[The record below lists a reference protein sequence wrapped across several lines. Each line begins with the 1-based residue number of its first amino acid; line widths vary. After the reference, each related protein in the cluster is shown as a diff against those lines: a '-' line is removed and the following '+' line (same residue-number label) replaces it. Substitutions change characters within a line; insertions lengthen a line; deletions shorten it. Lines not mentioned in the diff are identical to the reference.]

1 MAKVLNTFLKSKMN
15 KDLDARIIPGGE
27 YRNAV
32 NVQISRSE
40 GESVGSV
47 ENVLGNN
54 KVFDFEATT
63 GTANLYCIGYLAN
76 DQINTV
82 YVFLTNYPFTGST
95 YTENYPY
102 EPTAKN
108 YIFACNVQ
116 NNTLTLLVEGAFLN
130 FCTTNPIYG
139 VNILESLLFWTD
151 NRNQPR
157 KINVDLANPSA
168 VPNPTYYTTEDQI
181 SVAKYNPYSCMEFYE
196 ESYLSIISGE
206 YESTMK
212 DVVSKYYPNGGAG
225 KLKTAITTPA
235 TNTIELLAFEGDIQ
249 AKNTATPGLTATVYD
264 DGSSLAY
271 IDNITGE
278 IITIQN
284 SEVDTAVYDST
295 TDPANPFWVITA
307 TSSVFEN
314 LNTETEI
321 ILNPNPYY
329 DPNFAGDPD
338 YLEDKFSRF
347 SYRFQFEDN
356 EYSLIAPFTQI
367 AFIPKQDGYFMYVKQ
382 DDISDVDDQSETY
395 RSTVVSFVENKVNNI
410 NLRIPLPFL
419 NYNINNSLKVKNVD
433 ILYKESNAVAIKVV
447 DTIPI
452 NDVVNSAGTFS
463 VNGAVT
469 AAQQFS
475 IDNLQGG
482 IGVGSL
488 ITGFGI
494 VGKPKVTV
502 YEPTDVNNPSTGGIV
517 TVDLPQTLVDD
528 VVLNSNNPNYFSY
541 NYQSKKP
548 FKTLPEK
555 TTTRVFDK
563 IPVKALAQEVSGNR
577 VIYGNYQ
584 DKHTPPSSLNYNVA
598 VSDKSSFDLNRT
610 EGTITGGPYN
620 GFTITIKLGPVGE
633 ISVGDFII
641 LVVGTG
647 TIPPNTEV
655 ISVTEN
661 PPGSGNFDLELT
673 NAVTNIQNADIV
685 LLEPGGTTENNTSII
700 EYPNSTVKTNRNYQA
715 GVVLSD
721 RYGRTSTVLLS
732 NNKETVKVSGFSFSG
747 DTIYSGY
754 KDNSVNYIPGSWP
767 GDSLK
772 ILFNEVISSTR
783 SNQLGTPGIYDGDST
798 SLDYN
803 PLGWYTYKIVIK
815 QTEQDYYNVY
825 LPGIMASYPQDQT
838 LELGK
843 TSHMVLIN
851 DNINKVPRDLSE
863 VGPEQRQFRSSVQLF
878 GRVENTSTVVTAS
891 NVGLANTQYY
901 PERSSD
907 TVSTISTVA
916 DLFEYVPVG
925 EKTPR
930 PNYFPQFY
938 SIDSNPLIA
947 RISTSKKIGQI
958 STTNYDTVTATVGVS
973 ATTNIIQVANTSG
986 DVSTIIPGSRV
997 SGPGFDEDLEVDG
1010 LAYTPPSI
1018 PVIIIAATTTT
1029 DNTITTLDPVPA
1041 NNRSVQGNGI
1051 PKGTII
1057 ISSVTNTS
1065 PTPSILTLNNV
1076 VNVTASQDVE
1086 HSALAKIQVNKSV
1099 TVSAG
1104 SDIIVTGQGLPGI
1117 QYLAVYETEPQES
1130 LLDIF
1135 WETSTSG
1142 LISDLNNAILN
1153 ESSGGA
1159 DLFGFN
1165 PTDFDEG
1172 IQEGANVSISDIRIV
1187 NNFGIP
1193 VPDADIQAPNGSPLE
1208 IVSQKNSVTP
1218 IPQDVNYFVL
1228 TNIPANTNRYNIIV
1242 NQEYFDNIFFDNNSE
1257 LRNFTINLQATVN
1270 GLLTPFTLELEL
1282 DNISPNISN
1291 PLPGDEI
1298 LPNPGDSLI
1307 TTIECKNGSG
1317 NIALSNILNQ
1327 SNVEIKTITNSS
1339 GTNVI
1344 PNGYFNLQNP
1354 NQNPNGNFEI
1364 DLVNIQGESTPA
1376 DRYNVTVEVQDAGGS
1391 SDSAEVS
1398 FIVDFGVKVENVKTY
1413 KFRTRK
1419 TSFGNLGDLRGPAT
1433 SYQVYQYYTTFEVTE
1448 GPTNALGLYLY
1459 NGPWDR
1465 DMPFVSSSLDNLGE
1479 NYANQ
1484 AFLNSD
1490 NPSVNPNY
1498 PGTFVN
1504 GLIQGGSNEGFGASQ
1519 TGGGILRNGN
1529 NLTILG
1535 GPGDTFPAVGYP
1547 NTGARIM
1554 RASVAEGEQRLDDI
1568 WRTNCKYIKKGTAPI
1583 QPGQNGIFVPF
1594 NGNLISQDAEPTF
1607 QSGNALSVEIPQS
1620 EVESYS
1626 WQVRL

>member
-1 MAKVLNTFLKSKMN
+1 MAKALNTFLKSKMN
-15 KDLDARIIPGGE
+15 KDLDARLVPSGE

-32 NVQISRSE
+32 NVQVSKSE
-40 GESVGSV
+40 GDSVGSV

-54 KVFDFEATT
+54 KVFDFEAAT

-95 YTENYPY
+95 YREEYPY

-157 KINVDLANPSA
+157 KINVDLANPSR
-168 VPNPTYYTTEDQI
+168 VSNPTYYTTEDQV
-181 SVAKYNPYSCMEFYE
+181 SVAKYNPYSCMELYE
-196 ESYLSIISGE
+196 ESYLSTVDGKR
-206 YESTMK
+206 ESTMK

-225 KLKTAITTPA
+225 NVKTAITTPA
-235 TNTIELLAFEGDIQ
+235 VNTIELKSFEGDIQ
-249 AKNTATPGLTATVYD
+249 AKSTLTPGLTETTYD
-264 DGSSLAY
+264 EGSSLAY
-271 IDNITGE
+271 VDNTSGK
-278 IITIQN
+278 IIPIPN
-284 SEVDTAVYDST
+284 SEVDTAVYDKI
-295 TDPANPFWVITA
+295 TDPANPFWTITA
-307 TSSVFEN
+307 TSAIFEN
-314 LNTETEI
+314 LNQDTEI
-321 ILNPNPYY
+321 ILNYNPYY
-329 DPNFAGDPD
+329 DPGFAGDPD
-338 YLEDKFSRF
+338 FLEDKFSRF

-382 DDISDVDDQSETY
+382 ENISDVDDQSDTY
-395 RSTVVSFVENKVNNI
+395 RSTVVSFVENKVNDI
-410 NLRIPLPFL
+410 HLRIPLPFL
-419 NYNINNSLKVKNVD
+419 NYDISDSLKVKNID
-433 ILYKESNAVAIKVV
+433 ILYKESDAVAIKVV
-447 DTIPI
+447 DTVPI

-463 VNGAVT
+463 INGAIT
-469 AAQQFS
+469 AQTQFN

-482 IGVGSL
+482 INVGSL

-502 YEPTDVNNPSTGGIV
+502 YEPTDVNNPSTGGLV

-528 VVLNSNNPNYFSY
+528 VVLNANNPNYFSY

-555 TTTRVFDK
+555 VTTRVFDK

-620 GFTITIKLGPVGE
+620 GTAITIQKGAIGE
-633 ISVGDFII
+633 ISVGDFIT

-655 ISVTEN
+655 VSVTEN
-661 PPGSGNFDLELT
+661 PIGSGNFDIVLT
-673 NAVTNIQNADIV
+673 NSVTNIQNADIV
-685 LLEPGGTTENNTSII
+685 LLEPGGTTENTTSII
-700 EYPNSTVKTNRNYQA
+700 EYPNSTIKTNRNYQA

-732 NNKETVKVSGFSFSG
+732 NNKDTVKVSGFSFSG
-747 DTIYSGY
+747 DTIYSSY
-754 KDNSVNYIPGSWP
+754 KNNSVNYIPGSWP

-772 ILFNEVISSTR
+772 ILFNEVISSTK
-783 SNQLGTPGIYDGDST
+783 NTNLGTPGIYNGDST
-798 SLDYN
+798 SSDYN

-843 TSHMVLIN
+843 TSHIVLIN

-863 VGPEQRQFRSSVQLF
+863 VGPTQKQFRSSVQLF
-878 GRVENTSTVVTAS
+878 GRVENTSILIDPTS
-891 NVGLANTQYY
+891 NLGVANTQYY

-925 EKTPR
+925 ENTPR

-947 RISTSKKIGQI
+947 RISTSKKIGQN

-973 ATTNIIQVANTSG
+973 ATTNIIQVANVSG
-986 DVSTIIPGSRV
+986 DVVNTIIPGSKV
-997 SGPGFDEDLEVDG
+997 SGSGFPEDLKVNG
-1010 LAYTPPSI
+1010 TAWTPPSTPI
-1018 PVIIIAATTTT
+1018 IIIAATNTT
-1029 DNTITTLDPVPA
+1029 DNTIATLDPVPA
-1041 NNRSVQGNGI
+1041 NNSSVQGAGI
-1051 PKGTII
+1051 PEGTII
-1057 ISSVTNTS
+1057 VSSVTNTS

-1076 VNVTASQDVE
+1076 VNVTSNQDVE
-1086 HSALAKIQVNKSV
+1086 VSTLGKIEVDQSV
-1099 TVSAG
+1099 TVTSG
-1104 SDIIVTGQGLPGI
+1104 SDIIVTSEGLPGL

-1130 LLDIF
+1130 LLDIY

-1142 LISDLNNAILN
+1142 VISDLNNAVLN

-1165 PTDFDEG
+1165 PTPFDEA
-1172 IQEGANVSISDIRIV
+1172 IQEGANVSTSDIIIV
-1187 NNFGIP
+1187 NNFGIA

-1218 IPQDVNYFVL
+1218 IPQDVDYFELYQV
-1228 TNIPANTNRYNIIV
+1228 TPNTNRYNIRV

-1270 GLLTPFTLELEL
+1270 GLLTPFTLQLEL
-1282 DNISPNISN
+1282 DNIDPSITSPNN
-1291 PLPGDEI
+1291 GDEF
-1298 LPNPGDSLI
+1298 LLNPGDTTI
-1307 TTIECKNGSG
+1307 TTIKCKNGSG
-1317 NIALSNILNQ
+1317 NIALSNILNE
-1327 SNVEIKTITNSS
+1327 SNVTIKTITNSS
-1339 GTNVI
+1339 GVNVI
-1344 PNGYFNLQNP
+1344 PEGYFDLDDPTQNIATGEFEIKLKNLQ
-1354 NQNPNGNFEI
+1354 GDE
-1364 DLVNIQGESTPA
+1364 TPA
-1376 DRYNVTVEVQDAGGS
+1376 DRYNFTIEVQDAGGQS
-1391 SDSAEVS
+1391 NAVEVD
-1398 FIVDFGVKVENVKTY
+1398 FVVDFGVVVENVKTY
-1413 KFRTRK
+1413 RVK
-1419 TSFGNLGDLRGPAT
+1419 TQKVNIFADDLNGPALGKT
-1433 SYQVYQYYTTFEVTE
+1433 CFQYYTTFKVTQ
-1448 GPTNALGLYLY
+1448 GPAAAIGWYLY
-1459 NGPWDR
+1459 NGPWSTV
-1465 DMPFVSSSLDNLGE
+1465 MPFVGGELDDLE
-1479 NYANQ
+1479 VNYANQ
-1484 AFLNSD
+1484 
-1490 NPSVNPNY
+1490 PNLSTDPQVSY
-1498 PGTFVN
+1498 SQGTFVG
-1504 GLIQGGSNEGFGASQ
+1504 GLIQGGSNTGFGPGN
-1519 TGGGILRNGN
+1519 TGGGVIRNGL

-1535 GPGDTFPAVGYP
+1535 GGTDSNLVYP
-1547 NTGARIM
+1547 FTGSRII
-1554 RASVAEGEQRLDDI
+1554 RASLVEGEQRLFDL
-1568 WRTNCKYIKKGTAPI
+1568 WRSNCKYIKKGTAPI
-1583 QPGQNGIFVPF
+1583 PGGRGGIYTPQNASWIF
-1594 NGNLISQDAEPTF
+1594 QDAADNGSF
-1607 QSGNALSVEIPQS
+1607 LIPQS
-1620 EVESYS
+1620 TVDIFY
-1626 WQVRL
+1626 WRVQL

>member
-1 MAKVLNTFLKSKMN
+1 MAKALNTFLKSKMN
-15 KDLDARIIPGGE
+15 KDLDARIIPSGE

-32 NVQISRSE
+32 NVQISKSE
-40 GESVGSV
+40 GDSVGSV

-54 KVFDFEATT
+54 KVFDFEAAT
-63 GTANLYCIGYLAN
+63 GTANLHCIGYLAN

-82 YVFLTNYPFTGST
+82 YVFLTNYPFVGST
-95 YTENYPY
+95 YKEEYPY

-157 KINVDLANPSA
+157 KINVDLANPSEIA
-168 VPNPTYYTTEDQI
+168 NPNYYTTEDQI
-181 SVAKYNPYSCMEFYE
+181 SVAKYNPYACMELYE
-196 ESYLSIISGE
+196 ESYLSTISGE

-212 DVVSKYYPNGGAG
+212 DVVSKYYPNGGSG
-225 KLKTAITTPA
+225 KLRTAITTPA
-235 TNTIELLAFEGDIQ
+235 TNTIELVAFEGDIQ
-249 AKNTATPGLTATVYD
+249 AKNTATPGLIATVYD

-271 IDNITGE
+271 IDNITGK
-278 IITIQN
+278 IIPIPN
-284 SEVDTAVYDST
+284 SEVDTAVYDT
-295 TDPANPFWVITA
+295 VDPANPFWTITA
-307 TSSVFEN
+307 TSAIFEN
-314 LNTETEI
+314 LNLDTEI
-321 ILNPNPYY
+321 ILNPNLYY
-329 DPNFAGDPD
+329 DPDFAGDPD

-382 DDISDVDDQSETY
+382 ENINDLDDQSDAY

-469 AAQQFS
+469 AATQFD

-482 IGVGSL
+482 IKVGSL

-494 VGKPKVTV
+494 VGKPKVTA
-502 YEPTDVNNPSTGGIV
+502 YEPTDVNNPSTGGQV
-517 TVDLPQTLVDD
+517 TVNLPQTLVDN
-528 VVLNSNNPNYFSY
+528 VVLNANDPNYFSY

-598 VSDKSSFDLNRT
+598 VSDKAAFDLNRT
-610 EGTITGGPYN
+610 EGTITGGPYS
-620 GFTITIKLGPVGE
+620 GTTITIQKGAVGE
-633 ISVGDFII
+633 ISVGDFIT

-655 ISVTEN
+655 VSVTEDPLN
-661 PPGSGNFDLELT
+661 PGDFILELT
-673 NAVTNIQNADIV
+673 NSVTNIQNADIV
-685 LLEPGGTTENNTSII
+685 LLEPGGTTENSTSII

-732 NNKETVKVSGFSFSG
+732 NNKETVKVGGFSFSG

-754 KDNSVNYIPGSWP
+754 KDSSVNYIPGSWP

-772 ILFNEVISSTR
+772 ILFNEVISSTK
-783 SNQLGTPGIYDGDST
+783 SPQLGTPGIYNGDST
-798 SLDYN
+798 SSDYN

-878 GRVENTSTVVTAS
+878 GRVENTSTLITA
-891 NVGLANTQYY
+891 NNIGLSNTQYY

-916 DLFEYVPVG
+916 DLFEYVPIG
-925 EKTPR
+925 EKSPR

-986 DVSTIIPGSRV
+986 VVGTIGVGDKV
-997 SGPGFDEDLEVDG
+997 SGPGFPEDLKVDG
-1010 LAYTPPSI
+1010 LAYTPPST
-1018 PVIIIAATTTT
+1018 PVTIIAATNTTN
-1029 DNTITTLDPVPA
+1029 NTITTLDPVPA
-1041 NNRSVQGNGI
+1041 NNRSVQGVGI
-1051 PKGTII
+1051 PDGTIV
-1057 ISSVTNTS
+1057 ISSVTNTA
-1065 PTPSILTLNNV
+1065 PTPSVLTLNNV
-1076 VNVTASQDVE
+1076 VNVTASQDVN
-1086 HSALAKIQVNKSV
+1086 HSALATIQVDQSV
-1099 TVSAG
+1099 TVTAG
-1104 SDIIVTGQGLPGI
+1104 SDIVITGQGLPGV

-1142 LISDLNNAILN
+1142 LIADLNNAILN

-1165 PTDFDEG
+1165 PTPFDES
-1172 IQEGANVSISDIRIV
+1172 IQASANVSTSDIRIV

-1193 VPDADIQAPNGSPLE
+1193 VPDADIQSPNGSPLE

-1270 GLLTPFTLELEL
+1270 GLLTPFTLQLNL
-1282 DNISPNISN
+1282 DNVNPTISEPSN
-1291 PLPGDEI
+1291 GDEI
-1298 LPNPGDSLI
+1298 LLNPGDSLV
-1307 TTIECKNGSG
+1307 TTIKCKNGSG
-1317 NIALSNILNQ
+1317 NIALSNILNE

-1344 PNGYFNLQNP
+1344 PNGYFVLQNP
-1354 NQNPNGNFEI
+1354 SENANGNFEI
-1364 DLVNIQGESTPA
+1364 DLVNTQGESTPA
-1376 DRYNVTVEVQDAGGS
+1376 DRYNVTIEVQDAGGS
-1391 SDSAEVS
+1391 SDSVEVS
-1398 FIVDFGVKVENVKTY
+1398 FVVDFGVKVRNMTSY
-1413 KFRTRK
+1413 QLRTK
-1419 TSFGNLGDLRGPAT
+1419 KIPWPGGDLQGPAT
-1433 SYQVYQYYTTFEVTE
+1433 TNEILQYYTIFEVYE
-1448 GPTNALGLYLY
+1448 GPLLAQGLYLY
-1459 NGPWDR
+1459 NGPW
-1465 DMPFVSSSLDNLGE
+1465 SSEMSLVAGQLTDLSI

-1484 AFLNSD
+1484 PWTATDSPVN
-1490 NPSVNPNY
+1490 NPPYPNGTY
-1498 PGTFVN
+1498 VPG
-1504 GLIQGGSNEGFGASQ
+1504 LLEGGGNIGFGPGN
-1519 TGGGILRNGN
+1519 TGGGVIRNGS
-1529 NLTILG
+1529 NLTLIG
-1535 GPGDTFPAVGYP
+1535 GSSNTNLTYP
-1547 NTGARIM
+1547 FTGSRLI
-1554 RASVAEGEQRLDDI
+1554 RASIAETEERLKQI
-1568 WRTNCKYIKKGTAPI
+1568 WRANCKYAKMGVTPIPGTP
-1583 QPGQNGIFVPF
+1583 NGIFMPK
-1594 NGNLISQDAEPTF
+1594 NGNWIVDDA
-1607 QSGNALSVEIPQS
+1607 ALVNQEVIPQS
-1620 EVESYS
+1620 QIDQFRY
-1626 WQVRL
+1626 QVRL